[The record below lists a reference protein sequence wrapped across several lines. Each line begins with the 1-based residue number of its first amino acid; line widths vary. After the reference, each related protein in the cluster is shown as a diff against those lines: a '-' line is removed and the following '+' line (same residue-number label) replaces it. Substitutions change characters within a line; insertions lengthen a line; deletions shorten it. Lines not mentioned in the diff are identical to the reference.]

1 MSKTKISISLI
12 KEGKLENEVLQP
24 DVPSMELAD
33 GHKLYYKIMP
43 AKTPKWISTFL
54 DGGITEDDERFK
66 TKNVSAVIIYKVQ
79 VVPNVERLFAV
90 CFGSGRYL
98 LRADITERRF
108 GLFIV
113 LNSVDPEKLR
123 SIDTNSLMGVPRNN
137 RIQSSILSNINGF
150 NIDVDSD
157 MLKSVVGKACIGG
170 IQVTLSGTDALSVSV
185 EQNYNEIEP
194 FLVSCYQLFTDSHY
208 LQNFDWID
216 QMQVIK
222 DKTLV
227 QSLDE
232 QMLEKLNERNFD
244 SLWVSIPDIID
255 YNIPS
260 YFRLKSENS
269 YDDVTISDIMNEY
282 EEGLDTHSIKTKR
295 LFCYSDENKI
305 LYSWTLYRCIYA
317 EINIANYRYILNDG
331 KWYKVNDNYVS
342 RVEEYYRVA
351 PVSDIRLP
359 EYDKD
364 KESLYNES
372 VCNSNPEEFYL
383 MDMKFIYIGGSK
395 IEFCDI
401 FTKNNQ
407 MIHVKVGKSSA
418 MLSHLFAQGFV
429 SANSFFDE
437 KFRRKVNE
445 KLAGWS
451 SVPEDE
457 ELPRGSYE
465 VVYAIA
471 KQNINNGDKPPIPFF
486 SKVNFMN
493 YSRQLKRLGYKVTIL
508 GIKIP

>member
-12 KEGKLENEVLQP
+12 KEDKHENEVLQL

-54 DGGITEDDERFK
+54 DDEITEDDERFK
-66 TKNVSAVIIYKVQ
+66 TKNVSAVILYKVQ
-79 VVPNVERLFAV
+79 VTPDVERLFAV

-98 LRADITERRF
+98 LRANTTERRF
-108 GLFIV
+108 GLLVV

-170 IQVTLSGTDALSVSV
+170 IQATLSGTDALSVSV

-194 FLVSCYQLFTDSHY
+194 FLVSCYQLFTDNHY

-282 EEGLDTHSIKTKR
+282 DEGLDEHSIKAKR
-295 LFCYSDENKI
+295 LFCYSDENKL

-317 EINIANYRYILNDG
+317 EINIDNYRYILN
-331 KWYKVNDNYVS
+331 
-342 RVEEYYRVA
+342 
-351 PVSDIRLP
+351 
-359 EYDKD
+359 
-364 KESLYNES
+364 
-372 VCNSNPEEFYL
+372 
-383 MDMKFIYIGGSK
+383 
-395 IEFCDI
+395 
-401 FTKNNQ
+401 
-407 MIHVKVGKSSA
+407 H
-418 MLSHLFAQGFV
+418 
-429 SANSFFDE
+429 
-437 KFRRKVNE
+437 
-445 KLAGWS
+445 
-451 SVPEDE
+451 
-457 ELPRGSYE
+457 
-465 VVYAIA
+465 
-471 KQNINNGDKPPIPFF
+471 
-486 SKVNFMN
+486 
-493 YSRQLKRLGYKVTIL
+493 
-508 GIKIP
+508 